1 MKNVLAFIGS
11 IVLAF
16 ISAIALLIMV
26 TSAKDVAGRNSES
39 SVDYFNTQVP
49 LKQKK
54 IAVVNTQEMANKYV
68 KNGWVLQDVDITS
81 CINNHKTSP
90 YVKIIYTLIKY

>member
-1 MKNVLAFIGS
+1 MKNVLAFIG
-11 IVLAF
+11 
-16 ISAIALLIMV
+16 AIALLIMV

-49 LKQKK
+49 LRQKQ

-81 CINNHKTSP
+81 CVKSGLDNP